1 MPYDFHRRI
10 IGQQGKDVRAMMK
23 QFDVNISIPPPEEHS
38 DKVKVTGPP
47 NNVKNAIE
55 ALQKKCEQ
63 LELEKEERVR
73 YLFIDVTYLSTFTE
87 VDIVLVILLYF
98 YHYDLRKAVLCFKCV
113 ISF

>member
-1 MPYDFHRRI
+1 MVPVTEETAVPYDFHRRI

-63 LELEKEERVR
+63 LELEKEERVLLHICPLLLR
-73 YLFIDVTYLSTFTE
+73 LTYFWS
-87 VDIVLVILLYF
+87 F
-98 YHYDLRKAVLCFKCV
+98 YC
-113 ISF
+113 ISIIMI

>member
-1 MPYDFHRRI
+1 MLNCQFDSLKALVPVTEETAVPYDFHRRI

-63 LELEKEERVR
+63 LELEKEERV
-73 YLFIDVTYLSTFTE
+73 
-87 VDIVLVILLYF
+87 LL
-98 YHYDLRKAVLCFKCV
+98 HICPLLLRLT
-113 ISF
+113 